1 MHDFSLMGID
11 IGTSAV
17 KALLWRSDGNHRM
30 AYRRAKGSYVFDQ
43 GTGVPEQNPVKLWR
57 IVKECIHEVLKG
69 CDAGSVA
76 GVGLSGHGPSLAPV
90 DRGGNA
96 VGNIITWMDPRPL
109 MGSGCQTG
117 PTAQGGPSFE
127 ATAQW
132 IDGQLQ
138 RVSGSE
144 CVEGHVWVLQ
154 PKDYI
159 GLRLTGEMC
168 IDSSAA
174 SCMKWQPNEGGRID
188 SSDSGARLFPRV
200 ADPWEAVGAV
210 TARAS
215 EETGLPEGIPVA
227 AGSVDAFVEALGAG
241 LVNPGVVCDSTG
253 TSTCVSAVAGDGCS
267 LQTVRHVI
275 PGARL
280 IVSPISYSGGC
291 LAWGMSLFYPDVY
304 SSQQDW
310 SSTVA
315 EALDRSEPGAS
326 GLVFLP
332 YLVGKRSPVAV
343 PTATGTFLGLRPEHT
358 SCDMLR
364 AVLEGCTYAMR
375 QAIDAL
381 GDSLEASEVRAVGSG
396 ARHDG
401 WLQMKADVL
410 NLPVVRMEVNEGT
423 LLGAAILAGVAA
435 KTFTSFEEAV
445 DVVVLADTV
454 FAPHRQCSANDI
466 CDDGYSRGYAAFCR
480 AESALQEYWN
490 DVAATWPT
498 QR

>member
-17 KALLWRSDGNHRM
+17 KVLLWRSDGNHRVV
-30 AYRRAKGSYVFDQ
+30 YRHARESYVSNE
-43 GTGVPEQNPVKLWR
+43 GTAIPEQNPHKLWQ
-57 IVKECIHEVLKG
+57 IVKECICEALRE

-76 GVGLSGHGPSLAPV
+76 GVGLSGHGPSLVPV
-90 DRGGNA
+90 DHGGNA

-109 MGSGCQTG
+109 MGPGCQTE
-117 PTAQGGPSFE
+117 PTTQGGPSFE

-132 IDGQLQ
+132 IDEQLQ
-138 RVSGSE
+138 KESGREDLDGRVR
-144 CVEGHVWVLQ
+144 VLQ

-174 SCMKWQPNEGGRID
+174 SCMN
-188 SSDSGARLFPRV
+188 SSDPGARLFPRV
-200 ADPWEAVGAV
+200 VHPWEAIGTV
-210 TARAS
+210 TRKAS
-215 EETGLPEGIPVA
+215 EETGLPVGIPVA

-241 LVNPGVVCDSTG
+241 LVDPGVICDSTG
-253 TSTCVSAVAGDGCS
+253 TSTCVSKVAGGECS
-267 LQTVRHVI
+267 LQTVKHVI

-291 LAWGMSLFYPDVY
+291 LAWGMSLLFPDVY
-304 SSQQDW
+304 SSEHDW
-310 SSTVA
+310 SATVA
-315 EALDRSEPGAS
+315 GALDGSSVGAS

-332 YLVGKRSPVAV
+332 YLVGKRSPAAV
-343 PTATGTFLGLRPEHT
+343 PTARGAFLGLRPEHT
-358 SCDMLR
+358 PRDMIR
-364 AVLEGCTYAMR
+364 AILEGCTYAMR
-375 QAIDAL
+375 QAIEAL
-381 GDSLEASEVRAVGSG
+381 GDSMEASEVRAVGGG

-410 NLPVVRMEVNEGT
+410 NLPVARMRMNEGT

-435 KTFTSFEEAV
+435 EMFTSFEEAGDAMV
-445 DVVVLADTV
+445 FTDTV
-454 FAPHRQCSANDI
+454 FMPRSGCSAHDS
-466 CDDGYSRGYAAFCR
+466 CDDGYSRGYATFCT
-480 AESALQEYWN
+480 AESALQDYWN
-490 DVAATWPT
+490 DAAAIWAT